1 MKNKLITFLTF
12 MATSISCFGQQD
24 FEKKTYIEINE
35 RADFY
40 EVNGRYQIMS
50 DNIFFC
56 TSGFLIDA
64 EFDTH
69 TKDGIEYVSQFFIPI
84 NSARNS
90 ILEEQ
95 DKIPEYLYFINSGF
109 MRLFYYDQNGEEQTT
124 FLCSQNGFIASF
136 SSLINQTK
144 ATENVECITD
154 CELLKISFKDAKQLV
169 DKSAIF
175 KNFFLVMFEKS
186 ISLAT
191 LRANDLASLN
201 ADQRYQ
207 KMIDQQA
214 HFIHNIPLQYI
225 ASYLGIKP
233 QSLSR
238 IRKQIINPSCSF

>member
-1 MKNKLITFLTF
+1 MTTKYFDKLL
-12 MATSISCFGQQD
+12 AEIS
-24 FEKKTYIEINE
+24 KTGKPNLEDSEYI
-35 RADFY
+35 
-40 EVNGRYQIMS
+40 
-50 DNIFFC
+50 
-56 TSGFLIDA
+56 
-64 EFDTH
+64 
-69 TKDGIEYVSQFFIPI
+69 SQFFIPI

-136 SSLINQTK
+136 SSFINQTK

-154 CELLKISFKDAKQLV
+154 CELLKISYVDAKQLV

-186 ISLAT
+186 ISSAT

-214 HFIHNIPLQYI
+214 HFIQNIQLQYI

-238 IRKQIINPSCSF
+238 IRKQVIK